1 MASFDPRDREAYC
14 EPMMHAPGQP
24 TRMNRLAASPVAFLM
39 TIAFINWLGY
49 AAWAALFNN
58 FAKEAA
64 GFTGLEIGLV
74 QSVRE
79 IPGFLAFTAIALF
92 LVMREQTLAYASLLL
107 LGVGVAIT
115 GLFPSTLGLVVTT
128 LVMSLGFH
136 YMETANQA
144 LQLQLLS
151 KAEAPAALGRIAGAN
166 AVAQFIAYGSIA
178 GVWLLWK
185 PSYEMLF
192 GVAGT
197 ASIVVAL
204 AAILFFR
211 KFDGAVPQH
220 KGFILRKRYWLY
232 YALTFMS
239 GARRQIFMAF
249 AAFLLVERFGYQV
262 TGIAL
267 LFLGTCLINVV
278 AAPQLGSLV
287 GRIGERATIILEN
300 VSLIAVFLGYAFLKD
315 PWIVGALWI
324 LDGVFFN
331 LIIAQRTYFQKI
343 AAPADIAPTSA
354 VAFTIN
360 HIAAVVIPVSFGF
373 IWIWNPAAVFVI
385 GATLACGSLILAFL
399 VPRHPAMGHE
409 TTFQAPRPA
418 PAE

>member
-1 MASFDPRDREAYC
+1 
-14 EPMMHAPGQP
+14 MHAPAEP
-24 TRMNRLAASPVAFLM
+24 PAIRRLATSPVAFLM

-64 GFTGLEIGLV
+64 GFSGLEIGLV
-74 QSVRE
+74 QSIRE

-92 LVMREQTLAYASLLL
+92 LIMREQTLAYASLLL
-107 LGVGVAIT
+107 LGCGVAIA
-115 GLFPSTLGLVVTT
+115 GSFPSTLGIIVTT
-128 LVMSLGFH
+128 LVMSTGFH

-151 KAEAPAALGRIAGAN
+151 RSEAPAALGRIAGAT
-166 AVAQFIAYGSIA
+166 AVAQFLAYGAIA

-185 PSYEMLF
+185 PRYEMLF
-192 GVAGT
+192 GAAG
-197 ASIVVAL
+197 AACLLMAL
-204 AAILFFR
+204 AAIVFFR
-211 KFDGAVPQH
+211 RFDGAVPQH

-239 GARRQIFMAF
+239 GARRQIFTAF
-249 AAFLLVERFGYQV
+249 AAFLLVERFSYEV

-267 LFLGTCLINVV
+267 LYLVTCLVNVV

-287 GRIGERATIILEN
+287 GRIGERATIVMEN
-300 VSLIAVFLGYAFLKD
+300 VSLIVVFLGYAFVRD

-324 LDGVFFN
+324 VDGVFFN
-331 LIIAQRTYFQKI
+331 LMIAQRTYFQKI

-373 IWIWNPAAVFVI
+373 IWIWNASAVFVI
-385 GATLACGSLILAFL
+385 GAILASGSLSLAFL
-399 VPRHPAMGHE
+399 VPRHPTQGHE
-409 TTFQAPRPA
+409 TTFQARPA
-418 PAE
+418 LAE

>member
-1 MASFDPRDREAYC
+1 
-14 EPMMHAPGQP
+14 MHAPAEP
-24 TRMNRLAASPVAFLM
+24 PAIRRLATSPVAFLM

-49 AAWAALFNN
+49 SAWAALFNN

-74 QSVRE
+74 QSIRE

-92 LVMREQTLAYASLLL
+92 LIMREQTLAYASLLL
-107 LGVGVAIT
+107 LGFGVAIA
-115 GLFPSTLGLVVTT
+115 GFFPSTLGIIVTT
-128 LVMSLGFH
+128 LVMSTGFH

-144 LQLQLLS
+144 LQLQLLTRS
-151 KAEAPAALGRIAGAN
+151 EAPAALGRIAGAT
-166 AVAQFIAYGSIA
+166 AVAQFLAYGAIA

-185 PSYEMLF
+185 PRYEMLF
-192 GVAGT
+192 GVAG
-197 ASIVVAL
+197 AACMVIAL

-220 KGFILRKRYWLY
+220 KGFVLRKRYWLY

-267 LFLGTCLINVV
+267 LFLVTCLVNVL
-278 AAPQLGSLV
+278 AAPQLGSLI
-287 GRIGERATIILEN
+287 GRIGERATIIMEN
-300 VSLIAVFLGYAFLKD
+300 VSLIVVFLGYAFVRD

-324 LDGVFFN
+324 VDGVFFN
-331 LIIAQRTYFQKI
+331 LMIAQRTYFQKI

-373 IWIWNPAAVFVI
+373 IWIWNASAVFVI
-385 GATLACGSLILAFL
+385 GAILASGSLILAFL

-409 TTFQAPRPA
+409 TTFQARRPA
-418 PAE
+418 LAE

>member
-1 MASFDPRDREAYC
+1 
-14 EPMMHAPGQP
+14 MHAPAEP
-24 TRMNRLAASPVAFLM
+24 PAIRRLATSPVAFLM

-49 AAWAALFNN
+49 SAWAALFNN

-74 QSVRE
+74 QSIRE

-92 LVMREQTLAYASLLL
+92 LIMREQTLAYASLLL
-107 LGVGVAIT
+107 LGFGVAIA
-115 GLFPSTLGLVVTT
+115 GFFPSTLGIIVTT
-128 LVMSLGFH
+128 LVMSTGFH

-144 LQLQLLS
+144 LQLQLLTRS
-151 KAEAPAALGRIAGAN
+151 EAPAALGHIAGAT
-166 AVAQFIAYGSIA
+166 AVAQFLAYGAIA

-185 PSYEMLF
+185 PRYEMLF
-192 GVAGT
+192 GVAG
-197 ASIVVAL
+197 AACMVIAL

-211 KFDGAVPQH
+211 KFDGAIPQH

-267 LFLGTCLINVV
+267 LFLVTCLVNVL
-278 AAPQLGSLV
+278 AAPQLGSLI
-287 GRIGERATIILEN
+287 GRIGERATIVMEN
-300 VSLIAVFLGYAFLKD
+300 VSLIIVFLGYAFVRD
-315 PWIVGALWI
+315 PCIVGALWI
-324 LDGVFFN
+324 IDGVFFN
-331 LIIAQRTYFQKI
+331 LMIAQRTYFQKI

-373 IWIWNPAAVFVI
+373 IWIWNASAVFGI
-385 GATLACGSLILAFL
+385 GAILASGSLILAFL

-409 TTFQAPRPA
+409 TTFQARRPTL
-418 PAE
+418 AE